1 MEYHRRLPLYNYQ
14 IRSTLSVKKKN
25 SKAFIKLFPG
35 HHIFVTMKEDSSS
48 PPIHYHNEYDKAE
61 KTLKKK
67 NETDGVFFAVNE
79 LNEKLDKGRHR
90 TKKMVIRCRAV
101 FMDDDNPRD
110 APRDDFP
117 LSPSVTVNSSPGKYH
132 YYWLTTTDDKEA
144 WDLVQRALMVRYKG
158 DKQAK
163 DLTRY
168 LRLPGYYH
176 NKRDPFMVTYDGGGY
191 IHTWDKILEAFPP
204 LEADE
209 IEDTK
214 GNVASIADEAQTD
227 DEIDKIIES
236 AGPGLHGAI
245 NKRLLGDKRDGVPK
259 MRAIKMVRMMGQMV
273 PDDQRDERWENRFSF
288 DELERS
294 WIGAEDT
301 VIDVPEI
308 SHDDTIKGEMP
319 WPPGLFG
326 DLAQSAYNMA
336 RFQYREVA
344 IISAVGLVAGICG
357 RKFNAEGAGLNI
369 YATLIMDTG
378 MGKDSINQFI
388 TTALMTANDVGTG
401 SSFIGPVRFT
411 GPRAVFNS
419 LESARSQVCV
429 FTEAGL
435 LLNSKSGDGDGLK
448 RVLLGLYTKSGKNSF
463 SGTEMYSETEKGV
476 KSMRA
481 PALSIINESTPEML
495 LSVFKKGD
503 GLRSGDIPRQLI
515 YRIVGEKPDANRKAH
530 TYAVN
535 EDCLEKIKHLISK
548 CSGVQAVED
557 PAAWDLEADRT
568 VDTNMIETERY
579 YVKMQNENR
588 NSNTTKYSMATRAYY
603 KAVRLAAIA
612 SAFNHFDLSIHEEE
626 WLWAKEMISFE
637 MDGLSHFFKGGGM
650 SDPIADIVTRYAIPV
665 ISRILNDQLSIRN
678 GMSRKEHKSG
688 KFKLYEF
695 TQSLKNTQEVIELAD
710 TAGYNLK
717 SGQQKLIDYMISND
731 MLFRV
736 KSARATVYQV
746 TDTFLASCET

>member
-1 MEYHRRLPLYNYQ
+1 M
-14 IRSTLSVKKKN
+14 KKKN
-25 SKAFIKLFPG
+25 SSDFLKLFPG

-48 PPIHYHNEYDKAE
+48 PPIHYHGGYKKAE
-61 KTLKKK
+61 KSLKKK
-67 NETDGVFFAVNE
+67 NETDGVFFTVNE
-79 LNEKLDKGRHR
+79 LNEHLDNGRHR
-90 TKKMVIRCRAV
+90 TKKMVVRCRAV
-101 FMDDDNPRD
+101 FMDDDNPAD
-110 APRDDFP
+110 TPRDDFP
-117 LSPSVTVNSSPGKYH
+117 LPPSVIVNSSPGKYH
-132 YYWLTTTDDKEA
+132 YYWLTDTDDQAA
-144 WDLVQRALMVRYKG
+144 WNLVQRALITRYGG

-168 LRLPGYYH
+168 LRLPGFNH
-176 NKRDPFMVTYDGGGY
+176 NKKDPYLVTYSGKGTLY
-191 IHTWDKILEAFPP
+191 TWGEILEAFPP

-209 IEDTK
+209 KEDSK
-214 GNVASIADEAQTD
+214 GNIASIADSQTD
-227 DEIDKIIES
+227 SEIDKIIES

-245 NKRLLGDKRDGVPK
+245 NKRLLGDKRDGMAK
-259 MRAIKMVRMMGQMV
+259 MRAIKMIRMMGQMV
-273 PDDQRDERWENRFSF
+273 PESDRDERWENRFSIE
-288 DELERS
+288 ELERS
-294 WIGAEDT
+294 WAGAEDE
-301 VIDVPEI
+301 VVVVPEVPQ
-308 SHDDTIKGEMP
+308 DDIIKGEMP

-326 DLAQSAYNMA
+326 DLAQSAFSMA
-336 RFQYREVA
+336 RFQYKEVA

-357 RKFNAEGAGLNI
+357 RKFNAEGAGLNV

-378 MGKDSINQFI
+378 MGKDSINRFI

-411 GPRAVFNS
+411 GPRAVYNS

-448 RVLLGLYTKSGKNSF
+448 RVLLGLYTKSGKNDF
-463 SGTEMYSETEKGV
+463 SGTEMYSDTEKGV

-515 YRIVGEKPDANRKAH
+515 YRIIGEKPKANRKAH
-530 TYAVN
+530 TYSVST
-535 EDCLEKIKHLISK
+535 ECLDKIKHLISK
-548 CSGVQAVED
+548 CSGVQAAED
-557 PAAWDLEADRT
+557 PAAWDLEPDNKVEAS
-568 VDTNMIETERY
+568 MIECEEY
-579 YVKMQNENR
+579 YVKMQNDNR

-612 SAFNHFDLSIHEEE
+612 SAFNHFDLAIHEEE

-650 SDPIADIVTRYAIPV
+650 GDPIADIVSRYAIPV

-710 TAGYNLK
+710 KSGYSLK

-731 MLFRV
+731 MLYRV
-736 KSARATVYQV
+736 QSARANVYQV
-746 TDTFLASCET
+746 TDTFLASCDN

>member
-1 MEYHRRLPLYNYQ
+1 M
-14 IRSTLSVKKKN
+14 KKKN
-25 SKAFIKLFPG
+25 SNDFLKLFPG

-48 PPIHYHNEYDKAE
+48 PPIHYHGGYLKAASALLT
-61 KTLKKK
+61 KNKK
-67 NETDGVFFAVNE
+67 DGVFFVVNE
-79 LNEKLDKGRHR
+79 LNEHLDKGRHR
-90 TKKMVIRCRAV
+90 TKKMVVRCRAV
-101 FMDDDNPRD
+101 FIDDDNKRD

-117 LSPSVTVNSSPGKYH
+117 IPPSVTVNSSPGKYH
-132 YYWLTTTDDKEA
+132 YYWLTDTDDQTA
-144 WDLVQRALMVRYKG
+144 WDLVQRALMVRYDG

-176 NKRDPFMVTYDGGGY
+176 NKKEPYMVTYEGPGNKY
-191 IHTWDKILEAFPP
+191 TWKQILEIFPP

-209 IEDTK
+209 KEDKK
-214 GNVASIADEAQTD
+214 GNITSIADSQTD
-227 DEIDKIIES
+227 SDIDKIIEG
-236 AGPGLHGAI
+236 ALPGLHGAI
-245 NKRLLGDKRDGVPK
+245 NKRLLGDKRDGIAK
-259 MRAIKMVRMMGQMV
+259 MRAIKMIRMMGQMV
-273 PDDQRDERWENRFSF
+273 PESDRDDRWDNRFSF

-294 WIGAEDT
+294 WIGAEDESIVVPT
-301 VIDVPEI
+301 IDLDEGV
-308 SHDDTIKGEMP
+308 KGEMP

-326 DLAQSAYNMA
+326 DLAMSAFNMA

-357 RKFNAEGAGLNI
+357 RKFNAEGAGLNV

-411 GPRAVFNS
+411 GPRAVYNS

-515 YRIVGEKPDANRKAH
+515 YRIIGEKPKANRKAH
-530 TYAVN
+530 TFSVSD
-535 EDCLEKIKHLISK
+535 DCLEKIKHLISK
-548 CSGVQAVED
+548 CSGVQAAED
-557 PAAWDLEADRT
+557 PAAWDLEPDDKVDAD
-568 VDTNMIETERY
+568 MITCEEY
-579 YVKMQNENR
+579 YVKMQNDNR
-588 NSNTTKYSMATRAYY
+588 NTNTTKYSMATRAYY

-612 SAFNHFDLSIHEEE
+612 SAFNHFDLAIHEEE
-626 WLWAKEMISFE
+626 WLWAKEMIAFE
-637 MDGLSHFFKGGGM
+637 MEGLAHFFKGGGM
-650 SDPIADIVTRYAIPV
+650 GDPIADIVTRYAIPV
-665 ISRILNDQLSIRN
+665 ISRVLNDQLVIRN
-678 GMSRKEHKSG
+678 GMSKKEHKAG

-695 TQSLKNTQEVIELAD
+695 TQALKNTQEVIELAD
-710 TAGYNLK
+710 KTGYNLK
-717 SGQQKLIDYMISND
+717 SGQQKLIEYMISND
-731 MLFRV
+731 MLYRLQNT
-736 KSARATVYQV
+736 RATVYQV
-746 TDTFLASCET
+746 TDTFLASCDN